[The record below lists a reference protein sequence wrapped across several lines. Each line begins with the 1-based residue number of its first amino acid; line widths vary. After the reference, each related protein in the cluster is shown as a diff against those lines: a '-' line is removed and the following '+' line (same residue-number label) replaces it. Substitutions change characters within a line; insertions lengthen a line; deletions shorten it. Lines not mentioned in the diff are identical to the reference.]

1 MTTQNPAPRFVT
13 LAEAA
18 EVLGV
23 SVRTIQRRIAAGEL
37 MAERQGERVARVR
50 IDPVP
55 PPTDHGAAVIVR
67 ETLTG
72 VLDRYRASLD
82 RMERRGRRLVTLAA
96 AGLAVAVGGVAFAV
110 AMSSA
115 ASKADA
121 NASSSLAEVRQANA
135 ALLASERQIA
145 DLRERLAET
154 TAAVARVT
162 IESRQ
167 RLAQMTAADAECERL
182 TAERDEL
189 AEDLADI
196 RVAFVMS
203 PMASASAD

>member
-1 MTTQNPAPRFVT
+1 MTTQNPAPRFVS

-23 SVRTIQRRIAAGEL
+23 SVRTIQRRVAAGEL
-37 MAERQGERVARVR
+37 MAERQGDRVARVR
-50 IDPVP
+50 LDPVP

-67 ETLTG
+67 ETLTS

-82 RMERRGRRLVTLAA
+82 RMERQRSRLVSLAA

-110 AMSSA
+110 AMSSS
-115 ASKADA
+115 ASKADDT
-121 NASSSLAEVRQANA
+121 ASSAIAEARQANA
-135 ALLASERQIA
+135 ALLASERLIA

-154 TAAVARVT
+154 TAAVASVT
-162 IESRQ
+162 IESRHAMSQ
-167 RLAQMTAADAECERL
+167 ATAAEAECERL

-203 PMASASAD
+203 PMASAAD